1 MDLEEENNI
10 LSGAQGS
17 VKDGWVDGWI
27 GMADTSREVGT
38 LVGGTACAK
47 AGDQHVLLMV
57 EAWGTRKVGGWNGRK
72 REAEMR
78 S

>member
-1 MDLEEENNI
+1 
-10 LSGAQGS
+10 
-17 VKDGWVDGWI
+17 
-27 GMADTSREVGT
+27 MADTSREVGI
-38 LVGGTACAK
+38 LVGGMACAK

-72 REAEMR
+72 REAEMG